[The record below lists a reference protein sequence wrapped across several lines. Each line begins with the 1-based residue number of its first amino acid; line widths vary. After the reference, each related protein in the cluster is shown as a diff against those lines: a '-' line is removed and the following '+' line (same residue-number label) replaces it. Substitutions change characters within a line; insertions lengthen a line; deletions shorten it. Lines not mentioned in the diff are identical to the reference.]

1 MTNNDI
7 LRRVRYI
14 FDFDDSKMIS
24 VFGLADFEV
33 TREQVSAWLKKDD
46 DPAFQE
52 CSDVQLA
59 SFLNGLIIDRRGKKA
74 GAQPKP
80 EQHLT
85 NNIVFRK
92 LKIGLD
98 LKAEDVLE
106 MLALSDMRISK
117 HELSALFRKP
127 GHKHFRECNDQILR
141 NFLNGLRLKY
151 RGL

>member
-7 LRRVRYI
+7 LRRIRYI
-14 FDFDDSKMIS
+14 FNFDDSKMIA
-24 VFGLADFEV
+24 VFGLADYKV
-33 TREQVSAWLKKDD
+33 TREQVSAWLKKDA
-46 DPAFQE
+46 DPALQKL
-52 CSDVQLA
+52 SDVQLA
-59 SFLNGLIIDRRGKKA
+59 SFLNGLIIDRRGQKE
-74 GAQPKP
+74 GAQPEP
-80 EQHLT
+80 EQQLT

-106 MLALSDMRISK
+106 ILALSDMRISK

-151 RGL
+151 HGK